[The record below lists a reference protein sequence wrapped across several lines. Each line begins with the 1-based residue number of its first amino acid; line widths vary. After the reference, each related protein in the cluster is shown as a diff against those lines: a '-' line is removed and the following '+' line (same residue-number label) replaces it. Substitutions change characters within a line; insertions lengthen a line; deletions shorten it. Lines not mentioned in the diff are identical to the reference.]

1 MKNTLFWRLFCAL
14 VGTLIMTVL
23 VLSFTMVALMR
34 AERQRSYE
42 AEVMVQAEVLQYAGV
57 AEAEKMQVSFA
68 FDRLQTV
75 PMFIKLDVG
84 ASAYWSEIAS
94 MQTLDNL
101 LKLGHIDI
109 VDYLERIPDGY
120 VAKRQELLS
129 KYKLRMEQQA
139 DAMTA
144 GTETAPAV
152 GVPTEKQ

>member
-1 MKNTLFWRLFCAL
+1 M
-14 VGTLIMTVL
+14 L
-23 VLSFTMVALMR
+23 VLHPQDEATAVMSALYEGTDATCINPNAGKREVEASVPDDVPPEVA
-34 AERQRSYE
+34 AFAGITPGGVVS
-42 AEVMVQAEVLQYAGV
+42 EVFDFSVL
-57 AEAEKMQVSFA
+57 KNF
-68 FDRLQTV
+68 
-75 PMFIKLDVG
+75 PMTLKLDVG

-101 LKLGHIDI
+101 LQLGQIDI

-129 KYKLRMEQQA
+129 KYKLRMEQQT